1 MMSTA
6 VKLQAKDTASE
17 ARDSPP
23 PAIPAA
29 GLLGFDFS
37 GGTAVALLGDGS
49 GEMQRGCRARIMNL
63 SAARFDRDR
72 FQLRSKSLG
81 FTCDFQALFVC
92 ALTRFEVVHFV
103 SSAALRLFSKDISSL
118 LLAYAPLH
126 TFPALRRA
134 SVLCSAGFP
143 FLQCASS
150 SNIWEDKRWRGKAV
164 YEIPCHTGVPAQQ
177 AAPGGPAAACSWS
190 SVQTCPQD
198 AVGGASQDSAGQGGG
213 TMQTTALS
221 GRGDGSG
228 TTLTAVLPLTSPLFL
243 AFPTPMESSKGP
255 GPTEGNLPG
264 AACALKDG
272 RGERHAHCRCV

>member
-1 MMSTA
+1 MPG
-6 VKLQAKDTASE
+6 E
-17 ARDSPP
+17 ARRSPSSS
-23 PAIPAA
+23 
-29 GLLGFDFS
+29 D
-37 GGTAVALLGDGS
+37 T
-49 GEMQRGCRARIMNL
+49 RIMNL

-81 FTCDFQALFVC
+81 FTCDFQVLFVC
-92 ALTRFEVVHFV
+92 ALTRFEVVHFI

-118 LLAYAPLH
+118 LLAYAPLR

-198 AVGGASQDSAGQGGG
+198 AVGGASQDSA
-213 TMQTTALS
+213 
-221 GRGDGSG
+221 RE
-228 TTLTAVLPLTSPLFL
+228 V
-243 AFPTPMESSKGP
+243 ESSKGS

-272 RGERHAHCRCV
+272 RGERHAHRRCV